1 MESTAKQKKILILV
15 DWFYPGYKAGGPI
28 QSCRNFIAAMH
39 DNFDIA
45 VVSSDRDLGDNAA
58 YPGIQVN
65 QWNDYSFGTNVYYAS
80 SLSKHQLLQIQEE
93 KQADYIYVNSMFSL
107 RYAIM
112 PFYLFWRRKLNATLV
127 VAPRGMLQKGAMQ
140 FKSFK
145 KKCFLQAIKLSGIHK
160 RMVFHATDEQERIDI
175 QFYFPGANKI
185 IVATNFPKMEQPIF
199 VAPKKKEG
207 ELNMVFI
214 SRVAPKKNLDYLLS
228 LLRQISPA
236 LKINLTIR
244 GEAEDQN
251 YLQACKK
258 SAEQL
263 PANIK
268 ITFEGPIENDCI
280 PACIQQHQV
289 FVLPTRGEN
298 FGHAIFEAMAAGRPV
313 LISDQTPWRN
323 LTGKKAGWDV
333 PLDAPGTFAEVIEKA
348 AAMNETELASWC
360 EGAWQLANNFI
371 KESAI
376 KEQYLKLFN

>member
-1 MESTAKQKKILILV
+1 MESTVKQKKILILV

-39 DNFDIA
+39 DKFDMA
-45 VVSSDRDLGDNAA
+45 VVSSDRDLGDSAA
-58 YPGIQVN
+58 YPGIRVN
-65 QWNDYSFGTNVYYAS
+65 QWNDYSFGTKVYYAS
-80 SLSKHQLLQIQEE
+80 SLSMAQLQQIQGE

-107 RYAIM
+107 RYAIL

-140 FKSFK
+140 FKPFK

-160 RMVFHATDEQERIDI
+160 HMVFHATDEQERMDI
-175 QFYFPGANKI
+175 QSYFPGAEKI
-185 IVATNFPKMEQPIF
+185 IVATNFPKMEQPVF
-199 VAPKKKEG
+199 VAPKKREG
-207 ELNMVFI
+207 ELNIVFI

-228 LLRQISPA
+228 QLQHISPA

-244 GEAEDQN
+244 GEAEDQS
-251 YLQACKK
+251 YLQTCKK
-258 SAEQL
+258 LAEQL

-268 ITFEGPIENDCI
+268 ITFEGPIENDLI
-280 PACIQQHQV
+280 PACIQQHHV

-298 FGHAIFEAMAAGRPV
+298 FGHAIFEALAAGRPV

-323 LTGKKAGWDV
+323 LTGKKAGWDLS
-333 PLDAPGTFAEVIEKA
+333 LDTPPAFTEVIEQA
-348 AAMNETELASWC
+348 AAMNEIELTSWC
-360 EGAWQLANNFI
+360 EGARQLANHFI